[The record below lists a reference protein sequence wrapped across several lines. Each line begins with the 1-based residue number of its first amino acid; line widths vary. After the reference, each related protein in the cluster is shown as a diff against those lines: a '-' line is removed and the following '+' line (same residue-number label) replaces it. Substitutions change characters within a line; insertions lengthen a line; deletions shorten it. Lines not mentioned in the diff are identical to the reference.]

1 VNASL
6 LATDLGSG
14 VAAIRYTTDGTDPTS
29 ASPLYTG
36 SLSVAVTTTIKF
48 RAWDVA
54 GNVEAV
60 RTQLIRVDTF
70 PPTVA
75 ITSPANGTTV
85 TGTIKIVAAPTDA
98 ETGVA
103 SVRFNVD
110 GVLLGTVTSSPWQI
124 PWNTKKSTSGQHVL
138 TAVAT
143 DRAGNTKTSAP
154 ITVTVR

>member
-1 VNASL
+1 
-6 LATDLGSG
+6 
-14 VAAIRYTTDGTDPTS
+14 
-29 ASPLYTG
+29 SPLYTG

-60 RTQLIRVDTF
+60 RTQLIRGDTF

-75 ITSPANGTTV
+75 VTSPANGTTV

-124 PWNTKKSTSGQHVL
+124 QWNTKKSNSGQDVL
-138 TAVAT
+138 T
-143 DRAGNTKTSAP
+143 
-154 ITVTVR
+154 